1 MKRNCRD
8 FIFICT
14 VFLFLLGFSIWGIVK
29 PDVEFSVSER
39 RLLAEFPE
47 INIGTIKSGR
57 FMSEWETYVLE
68 QFPLRQQ
75 FRTLKA
81 LTVLNVLR
89 QKDNNGNYIQDGYL
103 SKLEYSFNEKSVE
116 YAAGRFRFIFDKYL
130 AGKASNVYLS
140 VIPDKNYFMARQN
153 GYPSI
158 DYNMLISSIEG
169 EMDYAKYIDIT
180 GLLELSDYY
189 RTDTH
194 WKQEEIRDVAEK
206 LASEMGVTLTNS
218 YTKRKLDNPFYGVYF
233 GQNVL
238 PIKADS
244 IYYMD
249 NELFD
254 HCIIYDYET
263 ETYIPMYDMEKGHG
277 ADSYE
282 LFLSG
287 SKALLTIENPKAA
300 SALELIIFRD
310 SFGSSLIPYLVEAYE
325 KITIVDIRY
334 ISPHML
340 GQLINFDGQD
350 ILFLYSTSI
359 LNNSITLK

>member
-1 MKRNCRD
+1 MGEYLKNLIIIFMV
-8 FIFICT
+8 FIVLI
-14 VFLFLLGFSIWGIVK
+14 GFSIWSIVK
-29 PDVEFSVSER
+29 PDRKTSVSER

-47 INIGTIKSGR
+47 INIDTIRSGR
-57 FMSEWETYVLE
+57 FMSEWEEYVLD

-81 LTVLNVLR
+81 ITVYGVLR
-89 QKDNNGNYIQDGYL
+89 QKDNNGIYIQDGYL
-103 SKLEYSFNEKSVE
+103 SKLEYPFHEESVE
-116 YAAGRFRFIFDKYL
+116 YAAQRFRFIYEKYL
-130 AGKASNVYLS
+130 EGKASNVYLS
-140 VIPDKNYFMARQN
+140 IIPDKNYFMARQN

-158 DYNMLISSIEG
+158 DYNKLINRIQNQ
-169 EMDYAKYIDIT
+169 MNYAKYIDIT

-194 WKQEEIRDVAEK
+194 WRQEEIKDVAK
-206 LASEMGVTLTNS
+206 ALAYEMGVTLTND

-254 HCIIYDYET
+254 NCIIYDYET
-263 ETYIPMYDMEKGHG
+263 DSNILMYDMKKAYGR
-277 ADSYE
+277 DSYE
-282 LFLSG
+282 MFLSG
-287 SKALLTIENPKAA
+287 SKALLTIENPQAEEDKA
-300 SALELIIFRD
+300 LVIFRD
-310 SFGSSLIPYLVEAYE
+310 SFGSSLIPYFVEAYA

-334 ISPHML
+334 ISPHLL
-340 GQLINFDGQD
+340 GQLIDFDGQD
-350 ILFLYSTSI
+350 VLFLYSTSI